1 MCDIK
6 PIRTKAE
13 YEAALQRV
21 DSLMDAAPGTPK
33 GQELDLLADLVE
45 LYEYRNIPMPVPEG
59 RALLDFWIYEKGW
72 TAQAIDDL
80 LDGPA
85 GIRELLDG
93 EQTMTPA
100 MAETLHKHLGIP
112 AAELLRIANTPPTL
126 PIPGVTRAAIQQV

>member
-21 DSLMDAAPGTPK
+21 DCLMDSPPGTPK
-33 GQELDLLADLVE
+33 GRELDLLADLVE

-72 TAQAIDDL
+72 TVQAIDDL

-85 GIRELLDG
+85 GIRELMDG

-100 MAETLHKHLGIP
+100 MAATLHKHLGIP

>member
-6 PIRTKAE
+6 PIRTEAQ

-21 DSLMDAAPGTPK
+21 YSLMDAKPGTPQ

-72 TAQAIDDL
+72 TVPAMDGL
-80 LDGPA
+80 LGGA
-85 GIRELLDG
+85 VGIRELIDG

-100 MAETLHKHLGIP
+100 MAETLHQHLGIP

-126 PIPGVTRAAIQQV
+126 PAPGVTRSAVQQV